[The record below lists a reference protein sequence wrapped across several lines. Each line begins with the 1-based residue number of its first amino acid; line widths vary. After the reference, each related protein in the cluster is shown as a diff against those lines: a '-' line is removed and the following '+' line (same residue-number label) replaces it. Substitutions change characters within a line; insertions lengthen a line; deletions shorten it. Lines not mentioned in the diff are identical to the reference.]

1 MASQTRNRRKPSQ
14 RTANG
19 QRTPLAAAQP
29 ENGRTPKL
37 SRANIAEL
45 AQQMQI
51 PEGMLQMVLQRYPEL
66 GKPLARRW
74 VLTARKD
81 AA

>member
-1 MASQTRNRRKPSQ
+1 MANQTRALQKPSQ

-19 QRTPLAAAQP
+19 RKSVRPAGQT
-29 ENGRTPKL
+29 ENGRVPKL

-51 PEGMLQMVLQRYPEL
+51 PEGMLQMVLHRYPEL

-74 VLTARKD
+74 VLTARKN